1 MIDNSFKDWWNI
13 RRDTIFE
20 LVDNSN
26 KDKVK
31 RLFRSAYN
39 QGKTDRDIEISLES
53 DCLLEFFGGKN

>member
-39 QGKTDRDIEISLES
+39 QGRIDRDIEISFES